1 MAMPYLY
8 EFTALILATVSAL
21 LPIANPFS
29 TAPVFVSLTGYMSAK
44 ERNQQ
49 AQLAAV
55 YMAVTLLVTLIL
67 GTIILSFFGIGILAV
82 RVAGGILIAKI
93 GLSMVSSQGQ
103 SPISEED
110 KSEAFASHDIA
121 FVPIAMPLLSGPG
134 SMAVTLGM
142 ASQAEH
148 YNEYLGVSIGIIIV
162 AFMSWLVLRSANSV
176 SKFLGTGG
184 LNALTKIMG
193 FLLLCIG
200 TRFIF
205 QGIIEALVLPEVMGA
220 LVKAVQQ
227 GMMQI

>member
-1 MAMPYLY
+1 MPHLY
-8 EFTALILATVSAL
+8 EFIALIIATVSAL
-21 LPIANPFS
+21 LPITNPFS

-49 AQLAAV
+49 ARLAAV

-110 KSEAFASHDIA
+110 KSEAFSSQDIA
-121 FVPIAMPLLSGPG
+121 FVPIAVPLLSGPG

-200 TRFIF
+200 TSFIF
-205 QGIIEALVLPEVMGA
+205 QGIIEAMVLPEVMGA
-220 LVKAVQQ
+220 IVKAVQQ